1 MDRAEHVAREGAVAI
16 VGLAC
21 RLPSA
26 PAPGAFWTLLRD
38 GADGTTEVPPNRR
51 DSVPPGT
58 RRGGFLS
65 EVDTFDAAFFGIP
78 AREAA
83 TMDPQQRLALELGWE
98 ALEDARIVPKT
109 LEGSP
114 TGVFV
119 GASADDYATLLK
131 QGGPKAIGHHTLT
144 GQSRAVV
151 ANRISYAFG
160 LRGPSLSVDTGQSSS
175 LVAVHLA
182 CEALRSGEAELAL
195 AGGVQLN
202 LAPESTIAADR
213 FGGLSPDGRCYT
225 FDARANGYVR
235 GEGGGFVVLKPLAA
249 ALRDGDRVHCVI
261 EGGAVNND
269 GFSETLTTPSAE
281 AQEAVIRA
289 ALKRADVPADA
300 VRYVELHG
308 TGTRVGDPL
317 EAAALGAVFAPG
329 RGEDPLWVGSV
340 KTNIGHL
347 EGAAG
352 IAGLLKVAL
361 SLSHGEVPPSRN
373 HEHPNPAIRFDDW
386 RLRVARES
394 VPWPENAYAGVSSFG
409 MGGTNCHL
417 VLSAAPPAPEPPPRA
432 RNEAPWVLSA
442 RTPGGLRGQAAALAG
457 RDADPL

>member
-1 MDRAEHVAREGAVAI
+1 MDRAEHVVREGAVAI

-38 GADGTTEVPPNRR
+38 GADGTTEVPPHRR

-65 EVDTFDAAFFGIP
+65 EVDTFDAGFFGIP

-98 ALEDARIVPKT
+98 ALEDARIVPKN
-109 LEGSP
+109 LEGSS

-131 QGGPKAIGHHTLT
+131 HGGPKAIGHHTLT

-249 ALRDGDRVHCVI
+249 ALRDGDRIHCVI

-308 TGTRVGDPL
+308 TGTRVGGD
-317 EAAALGAVFAPG
+317 
-329 RGEDPLWVGSV
+329 
-340 KTNIGHL
+340 
-347 EGAAG
+347 
-352 IAGLLKVAL
+352 
-361 SLSHGEVPPSRN
+361 
-373 HEHPNPAIRFDDW
+373 
-386 RLRVARES
+386 
-394 VPWPENAYAGVSSFG
+394 
-409 MGGTNCHL
+409 
-417 VLSAAPPAPEPPPRA
+417 
-432 RNEAPWVLSA
+432 
-442 RTPGGLRGQAAALAG
+442 
-457 RDADPL
+457 